1 MYWSLLYYYTQLII
15 ILKYFIYWILLFG
28 ALTAAIGQVGIGTV
42 NPDATSILDVSSLDS
57 GMLIPRLSLTN
68 VNSISPIPT
77 TPAKSL
83 LIWNSNAS
91 VIDGEGEGFYFWDG
105 TKWVFLINTNTIS
118 TYITPHN
125 TLDMAYDQGS
135 AGAGRIIN
143 ADNGNVLINGTDGLR
158 VTGTLNSG
166 DYIGTTSGVQMFFNP
181 RRGAFRAGSGSWSDV
196 FPGTGNV
203 GSYSVAMGF
212 NNIASGQFSLALV
225 NGSSAEAESAVAI
238 GNGARAVQ
246 QDDVAIG
253 QSALANGSSATAI
266 GESTEATGESSIA
279 IGSAAHSIGS
289 QSTALGKSCQA
300 EADNSTAIGFGSQA
314 ISDEST
320 AIGNGIRTDSFSEF
334 SLGSNNTNGGGNKT
348 TWVVTDRLFSIG
360 NGATAGSP
368 SNAMVILKNGN
379 TGIGSDSPTSKLQV
393 VGLPVF
399 ADNAAALSGSLTLG
413 AFYHNGDGIVRVV
426 Y

>member
-1 MYWSLLYYYTQLII
+1 MKSTVFWVFAFFII
-15 ILKYFIYWILLFG
+15 KSF
-28 ALTAAIGQVGIGTV
+28 GQVGIGTIS
-42 NPDATSILDVSSLDS
+42 PDAASSLDIVSLNS
-57 GMLIPRLSLTN
+57 GILIPRISLTN
-68 VNSISPIPT
+68 VTSISPILSTPT
-77 TPAKSL
+77 TSL
-83 LIWNSNAS
+83 LIWNTNSS
-91 VIDGEGEGFYFWDG
+91 VIGGEGAGFYFWDG
-105 TKWVFLINTNTIS
+105 AKWVFLINTNTIS

-135 AGAGRIIN
+135 SGAGRIIT
-143 ADNGNVLINGTDGLR
+143 ADNGNVLINGTDGFR
-158 VTGTLNSG
+158 TTGTFNTG
-166 DYIGTTSGVQMFFNP
+166 VYIGNTTGVQMFFNP

-212 NNIASGQFSLALV
+212 NNTASGQFALALV

-266 GESTEATGESSIA
+266 GESTEATGVSSIA

-300 EADNSTAIGFGSQA
+300 EVANSTAIGFGAQA
-314 ISDEST
+314 LGIESL
-320 AIGNGIRTDSFSEF
+320 AIGRGIITDSYAEF
-334 SLGSNNTNGGGNKT
+334 SLGSFNTNGGGDNAN
-348 TWVVTDRLFSIG
+348 WVASDRLFSIG
-360 NGATAGSP
+360 NGTTTASR
-368 SNAMVILKNGN
+368 SNALVILKNGN

-393 VGLPVF
+393 VGLPIILFNSTDVQTN
-399 ADNAAALSGSLTLG
+399 ADAITSGLTIG
-413 AFYHNGDGIVRVV
+413 AFYHTGNGIIRVV
-426 Y
+426 F